1 MDDLLK
7 LARQF
12 DLNLFH
18 QSDGAEDELLHQ
30 DVLTPGDAEVR
41 TDELDFLFDGP
52 TQRLSAGALS
62 QPLAEPAE
70 SAEPAEPAESA
81 PPSGPLASVAF
92 EDDWDDDDFLNDS
105 LVMEATQNPMQQ
117 NFAAPKFC
125 STQKPLGSA
134 GGVVGGTRPPA
145 GTPGSDQNSSVRKDR
160 EEAQRNRFSPVPV
173 RSQWTQQEP
182 RLSHQTSPAQTS
194 SSSSRTFQ
202 KPPPLYQ
209 EPADLL
215 DDDELLAAVWSQ
227 PVRSEPVQ
235 SEPVRSEPV
244 RSEPVRSQP
253 VWDDL
258 ADDHLLCEV
267 CEDLENQIVVAEQTA
282 APGGNHRTPPAS
294 AGSSLGG
301 SSVAGVVSATAGAGP
316 SAAGG
321 PWLPWSVQR
330 GPFTFK
336 KPSGPVSTVT
346 SPGETAPDDIS
357 TGYGSL
363 PATSRRVRSI

>member
-70 SAEPAEPAESA
+70 PAESA
-81 PPSGPLASVAF
+81 PPSEPLASVAF

-134 GGVVGGTRPPA
+134 GVVVGGTRPPA

-244 RSEPVRSQP
+244 QSEPVRSQP

-282 APGGNHRTPPAS
+282 APGGNRRTPPAS

-357 TGYGSL
+357 TGHGSL